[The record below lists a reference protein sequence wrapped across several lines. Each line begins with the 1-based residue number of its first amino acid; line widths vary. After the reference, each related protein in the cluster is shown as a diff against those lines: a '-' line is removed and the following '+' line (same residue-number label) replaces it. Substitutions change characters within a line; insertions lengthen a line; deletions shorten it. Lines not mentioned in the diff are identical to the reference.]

1 MIRKVLLR
9 ILLSLLLLA
18 AAVPL
23 TAQTFTTWNIRILSD
38 NSRDEDELDRIAEIM
53 EKSDFIAVQEVRD
66 SRVLDRL
73 MERLPGW
80 DYVLSLP
87 VGRGV
92 KEFYAFLYREEMFE
106 LLGAP
111 YTVEDG
117 EDLFIREPFVAH
129 FRCGSFDFTV
139 VTIHSIYGER
149 KADRRAEA
157 ALLDDVIRYVDHEN
171 GKEDDVILTG
181 DFNLPGDDKA
191 WEMAG
196 RRFLVPSDVKTTIS
210 DASSFDN
217 IWIGPSTLEISSQ
230 VSLYPFD
237 ELLYDND
244 DKAASREISD
254 HRPVSVE
261 LRTNLPDD
269 DEEGDWDYPASL
281 LPSLRIGS

>member
-1 MIRKVLLR
+1 MFKKVLLR
-9 ILLSLLLLA
+9 LLLLCLIFFA
-18 AAVPL
+18 AAPL

-38 NSRDEDELDRIAEIM
+38 NSRDDGELDRIAEIM
-53 EKSDFIAVQEVRD
+53 ERSDFIAVQEVRD

-80 DYVLSLP
+80 DYVMSLP

-111 YTVEDG
+111 YTIEDEG
-117 EDLFIREPFVAH
+117 DLFIREPFVAH
-129 FRCGSFDFTV
+129 FRSGSFDFSV
-139 VTIHSIYGER
+139 ITIHSIYGDR

-157 ALLDDVIRYVDHEN
+157 ALLDDVIRYVDREN
-171 GKEDDVILTG
+171 GNEEDVILTG

-191 WEMAG
+191 WEMSG
-196 RRFLVPSDVKTTIS
+196 WRFLVPPDVKTTIS

-217 IWIGPSTLEISSQ
+217 IWIGPFSLEVSSEIS
-230 VSLYPFD
+230 LFPFD
-237 ELLYDND
+237 ELLYNND
-244 DKAASREISD
+244 DKTASREISD

-269 DEEGDWDYPASL
+269 DEEGTWDYPVSL
-281 LPSLRIGS
+281 LPALRIEP